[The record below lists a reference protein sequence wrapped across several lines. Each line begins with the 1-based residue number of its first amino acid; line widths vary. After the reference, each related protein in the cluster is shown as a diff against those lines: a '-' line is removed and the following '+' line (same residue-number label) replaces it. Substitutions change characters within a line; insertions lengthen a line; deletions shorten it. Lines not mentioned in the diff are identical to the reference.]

1 MKRVRKEREAE
12 GHSRI
17 EQQVLL
23 SEEQEEVIAGLRLQA
38 QRDNA
43 SFRRQFAILFL
54 TVAVLCG
61 RYCTVKHYI
70 YTSLYT
76 CTVYYTHVYI
86 LLGVVLL
93 RLLLTDI
100 DMMFKLREGLIVQ
113 PSKGYILLEYA
124 LTCCVLTISAAIV
137 IQVIPLSP
145 PLLPPPSSSSSSTF
159 LFSLSSSSYY
169 STFFNNWKWL

>member
-61 RYCTVKHYI
+61 RYCTEKHYI
-70 YTSLYT
+70 YCTPHYICT
-76 CTVYYTHVYI
+76 IYCTVFMYTVYY
-86 LLGVVLL
+86 
-93 RLLLTDI
+93 
-100 DMMFKLREGLIVQ
+100 
-113 PSKGYILLEYA
+113 
-124 LTCCVLTISAAIV
+124 
-137 IQVIPLSP
+137 
-145 PLLPPPSSSSSSTF
+145 
-159 LFSLSSSSYY
+159 
-169 STFFNNWKWL
+169 